1 MGGGK
6 KIIGIDIGGTK
17 IHIGLVLDGKII
29 KEVKFFTSAQA
40 PMEQIIHEI
49 ITGVEQVMEPDVV
62 GIGVGVPGLVDEKQ
76 GVVLLVQNIP
86 SWQEVHL
93 KMYLEKH
100 FKLPVCITND
110 ANSFATGEKMYG
122 KGKRFKNMIGVTLG
136 TGFGTGIII
145 DSKLYSGTLAS
156 AGEFG
161 GVPYLDKTI
170 EDYCSGKFFLENY
183 GMTGKAAR
191 SLAESGDAA
200 ALEIF
205 QIYGS
210 HLGNAL
216 KIILYTLSPE
226 AIFLGGSISSCFAF
240 FQEAMYKS
248 LQEFPF
254 KLVLDHLTI
263 EQSEID
269 NVAVLGAAAL
279 FQMRS
284 KGSYAKM
291 ATYA

>member
-17 IHIGLVLDGKII
+17 IHAGLVLDGKMM
-29 KEVKFFTSAQA
+29 KEIQIPTSALA
-40 PMEQIIHEI
+40 PMEQIVHEI
-49 ITGVEQVMEPDVV
+49 ITAVEQVTEPDVV

-76 GVVLLVQNIP
+76 GIVHLVQNIP
-86 SWQEVHL
+86 SWQEVPL

-110 ANSFATGEKMYG
+110 ANSFAAGEKMYG
-122 KGKRFKNMIGVTLG
+122 KGKRFNNMVGITLG

-145 DSKLYSGTLAS
+145 EGKLYSGIHAS

-170 EDYCSGKFFLENY
+170 EDYCSGKFFAESH
-183 GMTGKAAR
+183 GMSGIKAK
-191 SLAESGDAA
+191 SLAEEGDAA
-200 ALEIF
+200 ALESF
-205 QIYGS
+205 NQFGH

-226 AIFLGGSISSCFAF
+226 AIFLGGSISGCLPF
-240 FQEAMYKS
+240 FEAAMQKS
-248 LQEFPF
+248 LREFPF
-254 KLVLDHLTI
+254 KLVLDEVTV
-263 EQSEID
+263 ERSGID

-291 ATYA
+291 ATYE